1 MWLEASRM
9 ALGPFRVPET
19 YVVVRSIG
27 NGTTAKAEFFHEE
40 YLSGIPPKLT
50 E

>member
-1 MWLEASRM
+1 MWLEASM
-9 ALGPFRVPET
+9 IALGPFRVPDT